1 MEVLDSMEDIAK
13 VRCRRRVE
21 EAGKAGTAGKVV
33 DGVPAEGTLGGT
45 LQGRG
50 AREEEGWDGKVSF
63 GPGAIWC
70 GVGGGGEG

>member
-1 MEVLDSMEDIAK
+1 MEVLDSMEEIEK
-13 VRCRRRVE
+13 VRCSRREE
-21 EAGKAGTAGKVV
+21 EAGKAGKEV

-50 AREEEGWDGKVSF
+50 AREEEGWDGRVSF